1 MPIDFDINIL
11 KQILTIKLLL
21 PVFWVL
27 GSILIWKKAK
37 DYWFLS
43 LYTVLSALAYY
54 LFAND
59 MQLMFW
65 GLRGDE
71 LTLAAMYEKMS
82 HLPWK
87 DFAYSN
93 LTAFYPPLFFA
104 LFGFLGSLLDF
115 NGVQIAKLAAFV
127 SLFSFPWLIYFIQ
140 KWYWKNKKEDLNLP
154 HKLVFFLTPV
164 IVSLFI
170 DWDAFI
176 QKPYELIS
184 AAFSVLWISFL
195 ILDIR
200 RKSFGWKTFLIYGI
214 TGGIIF
220 MTYYLWLVFGAI
232 AISFYA
238 LSIPKKEQFIF
249 YSRLLGVGI
258 LTLLVASPYL
268 FPLIMAYQ
276 SNGSENWQTILLT
289 STGISLY
296 APMFSI
302 FSFRALLML
311 GGFFSL
317 LFFYKREYIK
327 ILFFIFLSSY
337 VWQIVGFFNVIL
349 FDTPIQEFKGFYFLN
364 RTVLAFALAYGIG
377 ELWGF
382 LQNKKIFSKFKK
394 PVLLMALLF
403 LSTQMFFGFFID
415 NPKIQDRLVESKTL
429 RDPIAD
435 LVKFLEEDGKIEQKT
450 ILHSGIVE
458 LNAFLPINNF
468 IYFNQHNSHP
478 AALFSGRLS
487 FIKILSLSGGP
498 EEFYNLS
505 TENFYGSIDRFI
517 LFNQDE
523 GLYNLAF
530 EVDNFPNLSKGLVVE
545 IKKDL
550 IVEPFFEKIYENS
563 EYVVWDRVEVK

>member
-1 MPIDFDINIL
+1 MPIDFDIHLL

-21 PVFWVL
+21 PIFWIV
-27 GSILIWKKAK
+27 GSVLIWKKAK
-37 DYWFLS
+37 DYWFLL
-43 LYTVLSALAYY
+43 LYTILSALAYY
-54 LFAND
+54 IFAND

-71 LTLAAMYEKMS
+71 LTIAAMYEKMS

-87 DFAYSN
+87 DFSYSN
-93 LTAFYPPLFFA
+93 FTAFYPPLFFC

-115 NGVQIAKLAAFV
+115 NGVQMAKLAAFV
-127 SLFSFPWLIYFIQ
+127 SLFLFPWLIYFIQ
-140 KWYWKNKKEDLNLP
+140 KWYWNEKKEDINLP
-154 HKLVFFLTPV
+154 HKLVFFLTP
-164 IVSLFI
+164 IIISLFI
-170 DWDAFI
+170 DWDAFV
-176 QKPYELIS
+176 QKPYELL
-184 AAFSVLWISFL
+184 SVALSILWISFL
-195 ILDIR
+195 VLDIR
-200 RKSFGWKTFLIYGI
+200 RKSFGWKSFLIYGI

-238 LSIPKKEQFIF
+238 LSVPKKEQIRF
-249 YSRLLGVGI
+249 YLRLLGVGVI
-258 LTLLVASPYL
+258 TLLVSSPYI
-268 FPLIMAYQ
+268 FPLIATYQ
-276 SNGSENWQTILLT
+276 VNGSENWQTILIT
-289 STGISLY
+289 SKGISLY
-296 APMFSI
+296 APMFEFVSLK
-302 FSFRALLML
+302 SFLML

-337 VWQIVGFFNVIL
+337 IWQTVGFLTVLL

-382 LQNKKIFSKFKK
+382 LKKTKSFNKFEK
-394 PVLLMALLF
+394 PVLLVALLF

-415 NPKIQDRLVESKTL
+415 NPKVQSRLVESRFL
-429 RDPIAD
+429 SAPIAD
-435 LVKFLEEDGKIEQKT
+435 LVKFLEEDKEIEQKT

-487 FIKILSLSGGP
+487 FIKNLSLSGNA

-505 TENFYGSIDRFI
+505 SSNFYSPIDRFI
-517 LFNQDE
+517 LYKKDQ
-523 GLYNLAF
+523 GIYNLAF
-530 EVDNFPNLSKGLVVE
+530 EIDNFPNLSKGLVVE

-550 IVEPFFEKIYENS
+550 IVEPFFTKVYENK
-563 EYVVWDRVEVK
+563 EYVVWDRVEIE